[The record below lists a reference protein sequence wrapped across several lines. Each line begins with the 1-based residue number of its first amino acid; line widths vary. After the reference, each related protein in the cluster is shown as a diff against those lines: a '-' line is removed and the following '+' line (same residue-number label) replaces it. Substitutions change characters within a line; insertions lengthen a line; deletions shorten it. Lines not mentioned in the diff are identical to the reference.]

1 MGNGPPLTLP
11 LLQLP
16 AWLSNPAPGAG
27 GTPAAPTGTAAADA
41 KKLQD
46 MKDFVKDSP
55 TGAAAM
61 KYLDDKKLTVDFVAG
76 GGSYWDGSK
85 VVVDRNE
92 STQEAA
98 LTLVHEVNHSKATLD
113 HTGAD
118 IAKDSRSD
126 YVRKM
131 LDEEVKG
138 TVDSI
143 KTKNELLAAG
153 HTVSASFPLE
163 TQYNKA
169 SQDAVDAL
177 KKSDPHATPAA
188 LAAAGEKAGTAA
200 VLKGFQDGSVV
211 TSNTKE
217 KYPDYY
223 GSGWDG
229 QHPKTP

>member
-11 LLQLP
+11 LLP
-16 AWLSNPAPGAG
+16 FPDWLKPAPAS
-27 GTPAAPTGTAAADA
+27 GTTSAAPVDPAAADA

-46 MKDFVKDSP
+46 MKDLVKDSA
-55 TGAAAM
+55 TGSAAM
-61 KYLDDKKLTVDFVAG
+61 KYLDDKKLKVEFVAG

-98 LTLVHEVNHSKATLD
+98 LTLVHEVNHAKATLES
-113 HTGAD
+113 TSAD
-118 IAKDSRSD
+118 VAKDTRAD

-131 LDEEVKG
+131 LEEEVKG

-143 KTKNELLAAG
+143 KTKNELVAAG
-153 HTVSASFPLE
+153 TPIAASFPLE
-163 TQYNKA
+163 AQHNKA
-169 SQDAVDAL
+169 AQDAIDAL
-177 KKSDPHATPAA
+177 KKSDPKASDAA

-200 VLKGFQDGSVV
+200 VMKGFQDGSVV
-211 TSNTKE
+211 TGNTKE

-223 GSGWDG
+223 GSDWDG
-229 QHPKTP
+229 HHPKTP